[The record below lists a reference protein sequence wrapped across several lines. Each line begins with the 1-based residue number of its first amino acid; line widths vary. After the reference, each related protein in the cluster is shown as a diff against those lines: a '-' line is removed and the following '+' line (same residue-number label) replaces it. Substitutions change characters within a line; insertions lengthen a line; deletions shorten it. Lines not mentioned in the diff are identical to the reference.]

1 MGMELL
7 KRIVKRNGG
16 KELITCYG
24 DDDIPQILS
33 DIREA
38 LFIIADSVAING
50 GYTSKMII
58 KAREEALDE
67 YVKEYNKEMEDEEE

>member
-7 KRIVKRNGG
+7 KRIVKRNGR
-16 KELITCYG
+16 KELMTCYD

-58 KAREEALDE
+58 KARKEALDE
-67 YVKEYNKEMEDEEE
+67 YIKEMEDEEE